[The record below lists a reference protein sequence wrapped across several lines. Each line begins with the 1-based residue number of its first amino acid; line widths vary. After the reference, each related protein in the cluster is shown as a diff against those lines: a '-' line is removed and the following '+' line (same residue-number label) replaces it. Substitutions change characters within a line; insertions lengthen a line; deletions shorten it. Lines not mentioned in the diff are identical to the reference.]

1 MVFSCIFK
9 IFIIEFVSFLAFKT
23 DIFSHYFLIELQNV
37 IQGHTDTPNYQYH
50 VPVIFK
56 NFAVSSNE
64 MQGNRNMV
72 LF

>member
-1 MVFSCIFK
+1 M
-9 IFIIEFVSFLAFKT
+9 
-23 DIFSHYFLIELQNV
+23 QNV
-37 IQGHTDTPNYQYH
+37 IQGHMDTPNYQYH